1 MTGMEDIRNLEDIQL
16 LVDEFYGKVRAD
28 ALLGP
33 IFEEK
38 IGDRWDSHL
47 NTMYRFWQTILLDD
61 GQTYFGNPFIKH
73 ASLPIFGDHFERWL
87 ALWAETLEAHFS
99 GPLAQEAYERA
110 TKMAYIFQVKLDA
123 VRTEGGRPLF

>member
-1 MTGMEDIRNLEDIQL
+1 MEDIRNLEDIQL